1 MQHPPEATHTG
12 AAGPKRKRAAFLRSR
27 RAFVVYGI
35 LLIAAVIWWFQ
46 PQSTDSRFTATYTA
60 KKGDLE
66 ITVVEGGS
74 LEAQEKVEVKSEVEG
89 QTKIL
94 SIVDEG
100 YFVTPDDVESMKVL
114 VELLSLIHI

>member
-1 MQHPPEATHTG
+1 MPTL
-12 AAGPKRKRAAFLRSR
+12 PKLKVSGSRWSFLRSR
-27 RAFVVYGI
+27 RAIVLYVIAVVA
-35 LLIAAVIWWFQ
+35 IATYHYW
-46 PQSTDSRFTATYTA
+46 PKDKDNRFTATFAA
-60 KKGDLE
+60 KHGDLE

-114 VELLSLIHI
+114 VELDSTEIRE